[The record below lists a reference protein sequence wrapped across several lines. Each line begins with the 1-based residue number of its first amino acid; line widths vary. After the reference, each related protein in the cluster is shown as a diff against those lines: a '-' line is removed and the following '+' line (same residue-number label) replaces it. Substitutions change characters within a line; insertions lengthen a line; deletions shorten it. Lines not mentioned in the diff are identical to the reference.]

1 MSSIYK
7 RCQHCGK
14 DLGHDATHRKQF
26 CSDTCRVAYHRTK
39 SAQTLYGDAITTISK
54 FSKVSKSEKKAA
66 IENLKQLQTI
76 IKHEL
81 YLLGDADELA
91 LRDMVSDLQRRKEN
105 MG

>member
-1 MSSIYK
+1 MTSIYK
-7 RCQHCGK
+7 RCQNCGL
-14 DLGHDATHRKQF
+14 DLGVNATHRKQF
-26 CSDTCRVAYHRTK
+26 CSDACRVAYHRTK
-39 SAQTLYGDAITTISK
+39 SAQTLYSEAITTISK

-91 LRDMVSDLQRRKEN
+91 RIDMIEDRQRK
-105 MG
+105 

>member
-1 MSSIYK
+1 MTSIYK
-7 RCQHCGK
+7 RCQNCGL
-14 DLGHDATHRKQF
+14 DLGVNATHRKQF
-26 CSDTCRVAYHRTK
+26 CSDACRVAYHRTK
-39 SAQTLYGDAITTISK
+39 SAQTLYSEAITTISK

-91 LRDMVSDLQRRKEN
+91 RIDMIEQVRRKS
-105 MG
+105 